1 MLKVRIEGPS
11 GEAESVDFNI
21 EDRGTI
27 TIADDH
33 GAPILRLVSLPGK
46 GCVGL
51 GIYGALGDFL
61 YTFTIAPTS
70 PGAMWDARMNQE
82 W

>member
-1 MLKVRIEGPS
+1 MLTVKIEGPS
-11 GEAESVDFNI
+11 GEAESVEFNI
-21 EDRGTI
+21 GDRGTI

-33 GAPILRLVSLPGK
+33 GAPLLRLVSLPDK

-61 YTFTIAPTS
+61 YSFTIAPTA
-70 PGAMWDARMNQE
+70 PGAMWGARMSDD